1 MKRIIKLSI
10 FMVISIITFI
20 ISIYVYV
27 YFSPKIEIKNKT
39 GYNIYDTNNKKLSVN
54 NNEWVKLS
62 NISDYVKNATISIED
77 KNFYKHKGF
86 DYFRILKALFIN
98 VKEKKITQGASTISQ
113 QYVKNVFLDFDK
125 TWSRKI
131 KEAFLTIKLETRYK
145 KDEILEG
152 YLNTINFGNGNYGI
166 MNASKYYFNKD
177 AKDLSLEESLM
188 LVAIPKS
195 PSNFNPKTNYD
206 KCIERAKAI
215 AKSMVKN
222 NMIKE
227 NVYKNL
233 NFNEVIITGTNNEV
247 SNTIMY
253 YIDAVKEELNSINT
267 IDKKYIKNN
276 EINIYTSLD
285 LAIQKNIE
293 SVINKYMLLNDNTNI
308 SVIVV
313 DPKNGNITGLTGGKN
328 YLESQFNRATDAKRQ
343 VGSTIKP
350 FLYYTALENG
360 MTSSSKFLSEKSNF
374 IFSNNIIYSPSN
386 YSDIYANK
394 EITMAAAIAFSDNI
408 YAVKTHLFL
417 GEDKLVNTLNKTGL
431 KEKIKSNPSLA
442 LGATDIKLIDY
453 AQSYQVLANNGY
465 KNNTHLI
472 NKITDKN
479 NNVLYENKTYKNLV
493 LNQNYSYIINE
504 LLTTTYNN
512 NFVDYTKPTAL
523 NLASKLTE
531 KYCIKSGSTDTDYLL
546 IGYNH
551 NKLVLV
557 RTGNDD
563 NSKIST
569 KYSSITKNI
578 WLEIIEGINTERK
591 DNWYNM
597 PENVIGLA
605 FNPIDGSKNI
615 KEKSN
620 IFYYVRGSE
629 PTK

>member
-166 MNASKYYFNKD
+166 MNASKYYFNKN

-374 IFSNNIIYSPSN
+374 IFSNNKIYSPSN